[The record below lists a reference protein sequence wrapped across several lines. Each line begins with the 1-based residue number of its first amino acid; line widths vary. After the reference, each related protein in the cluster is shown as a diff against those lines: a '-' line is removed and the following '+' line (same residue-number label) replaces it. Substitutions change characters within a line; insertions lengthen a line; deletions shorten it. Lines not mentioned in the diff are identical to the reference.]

1 VIQLQVEPVGE
12 KHLRISGINPVVLD
26 CLHSLPEILAQR
38 DSPAARAR
46 LLPDPTKTD
55 ERANSEWQRL
65 IAPELRHVFVS
76 AGETVARDLTSIAP
90 DDRDPQFLTVT
101 FPIEHVPAWISA
113 LNQTRL
119 ILGEL
124 HKVTDADMIAS
135 DFNLKTAK
143 GLAVFRIHVL
153 GYLLHLFVEL
163 EAGRA
168 EKL

>member
-1 VIQLQVEPVGE
+1 MIQLQVEPAGE
-12 KHLRISGINPVVLD
+12 KHIRISGINPVVLD

-46 LLPDPTKTD
+46 LLPDPTTTD
-55 ERANSEWQRL
+55 EKANSEWQRL

-90 DDRDPQFLTVT
+90 DDRDPHFLGLT
-101 FPIEHVPAWISA
+101 FPIEHVAAWMSV

-124 HKVTDADMIAS
+124 HKVTDEDMSVS
-135 DFNLKTAK
+135 DFDVRSRK

-163 EAGRA
+163 EGGR
-168 EKL
+168 ES